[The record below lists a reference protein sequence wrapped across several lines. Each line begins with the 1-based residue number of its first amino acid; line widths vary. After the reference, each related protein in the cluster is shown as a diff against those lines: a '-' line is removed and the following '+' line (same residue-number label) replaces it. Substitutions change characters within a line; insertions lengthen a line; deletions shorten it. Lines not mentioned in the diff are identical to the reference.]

1 MREQEVRELYEAYMQ
16 VHQPQEEVEQLDEFL
31 GSGAAK
37 VVDKATKAVQTGL
50 GKLGMPIN
58 RTPRGP
64 VTGPQQ
70 KKKIEGNVKED
81 LFDVIK
87 CHLIDEGFAD
97 TNEAALAI
105 MANMSEEWKQSIM
118 EGPGGMM
125 MSAASQGRGQIVK
138 TRREPGPRP
147 SQSGSAMGRK
157 PVDRSRLQPP
167 VGATVTRYDSGGK
180 PYTHIQK

>member
-105 MANMSEEWKQSIM
+105 MANMSEEWKQSIV
-118 EGPGGMM
+118 EGKSDRPLGYMHPF
-125 MSAASQGRGQIVK
+125 ARGVK
-138 TRREPGPRP
+138 
-147 SQSGSAMGRK
+147 
-157 PVDRSRLQPP
+157 QPKGKKSEEEYGQDTEGNITGKYK
-167 VGATVTRYDSGGK
+167 VKGA
-180 PYTHIQK
+180 

>member
-50 GKLGMPIN
+50 EKLGMPIN

-105 MANMSEEWKQSIM
+105 MANMSEEWKQSIV
-118 EGPGGMM
+118 EGKSDRPLGYMHPF
-125 MSAASQGRGQIVK
+125 ARGVK
-138 TRREPGPRP
+138 
-147 SQSGSAMGRK
+147 
-157 PVDRSRLQPP
+157 QPKGKKSEEEYGQDTEGNITGKYK
-167 VGATVTRYDSGGK
+167 VKGA
-180 PYTHIQK
+180 